1 MTRLWESRPWLLG
14 LVGVP
19 LLVVTVIA
27 GVAIGSVEISWSD
40 VVAVLAKHL
49 GLGGTVDPTVDAI
62 VWQLRLPRVLL
73 ALIVGGGLAV
83 VGVAMQALVRNPLAE
98 PYILGLSSG
107 AAAGAATFYLGYLP
121 GFLLGALSLP
131 LAAFRGGLCT
141 ISVVYL
147 VARSGSGLSVTRLLL
162 AGVAMSAL
170 MASITSLVLLTS
182 PEPNRMRAIL
192 FWLMGSLGATRWAM
206 LPLPAIVTAAGT
218 LVLLGL
224 ARPLDALLLGEE
236 PARSLGVPVER
247 MKHLLIGLSALMTG
261 VLVAYSGSIGFVG
274 LIIPHAVRSLVGVSH
289 RKVIPLC
296 VLAGG
301 LFLVWADLAA
311 RSVLP
316 GQDLPVGIATAIAGV
331 PFFLTLLRKHRYPF
345 G

>member
-1 MTRLWESRPWLLG
+1 MSQDTRTLWIVYLLAIPA
-14 LVGVP
+14 LVA
-19 LLVVTVIA
+19 TVLA
-27 GVAIGSVEISWSD
+27 GVSIGSVEVSARD
-40 VVAVLAKHL
+40 ALTVLGNRL
-49 GLGGTVDPTVDAI
+49 GVEGITHPTVDSI

-121 GFLLGALSLP
+121 GFLMAILSLP
-131 LAAFRGGLCT
+131 MAAFLGGLGT
-141 ISVVYL
+141 ISLVYL
-147 VARSGSGLSVTRLLL
+147 VARTGSGLSVTRLLL

-170 MASITSLVLLTS
+170 MASITSLVMLTS

-192 FWLMGSLGATRWAM
+192 FWLMGSLGATRWDM
-206 LPLPAIVTAAGT
+206 LALPALTTAGGV
-218 LVLLGL
+218 LVLVGL
-224 ARPLDALLLGEE
+224 ARPLDAMLLGEE
-236 PARSLGVPVER
+236 PARALGVPVER
-247 MKHLLIGLSALMTG
+247 LKHLLIALSALMTG
-261 VLVAYSGSIGFVG
+261 VLVAYSGAIGFVG
-274 LIIPHAVRSLVGVSH
+274 LIVPHAVRSIIGVSH
-289 RKVIPLC
+289 RRVIPLC

-316 GQDLPVGIATAIAGV
+316 GQDLPVGIATAMAGV
-331 PFFLTLLRKHRYPF
+331 PFFLILLRKHRYPF

>member
-1 MTRLWESRPWLLG
+1 MTDRESRNLWIIYALATPV
-14 LVGVP
+14 LVLTVLAGVGIGSIDIGARD
-19 LLVVTVIA
+19 VAAVIGHRIGIA
-27 GVAIGSVEISWSD
+27 GP
-40 VVAVLAKHL
+40 
-49 GLGGTVDPTVDAI
+49 VDPALDAI

-121 GFLLGALSLP
+121 GFLMAALSLP
-131 LAAFRGGLCT
+131 VAAFLGGLGT
-141 ISVVYL
+141 ITLVYL
-147 VARSGSGLSVTRLLL
+147 VARTGSGLSVTRLLL

-170 MASITSLVLLTS
+170 MASITSFVMLTS

-192 FWLMGSLGATRWAM
+192 FWLMGSLSATRWDM
-206 LPLPAIVTAAGT
+206 LALPAITTGLGAV
-218 LVLLGL
+218 LLLGL
-224 ARPLDALLLGEE
+224 ARPLDAMLLGEE
-236 PARSLGVPVER
+236 PARALGVPVER
-247 MKHLLIGLSALMTG
+247 LKHLLIGLSALLTG
-261 VLVAYSGSIGFVG
+261 VLVAYSGAIGFVG
-274 LIIPHAVRSLVGVSH
+274 LIIPHAVRSIVGVSH
-289 RKVIPLC
+289 RRVIPLC
-296 VLAGG
+296 LLAGG

-316 GQDLPVGIATAIAGV
+316 GQDLPVGIATAMAGV
-331 PFFLTLLRKHRYPF
+331 PFFLILLRKHRYPF